1 MEYIER
7 FLNIIILPFKALLK
21 ILAIIGFFLL
31 IIIHCLFAVVTFIPI
46 LSIQLIEYIT
56 IWPLYYIATGK
67 KYGDKYCT
75 FMEMALD
82 LIFLERPFHNK
93 EKQSAEKTFYFYR
106 YDKELEQYVDPY
118 SILWRKIKNINLKLN
133 YKH

>member
-21 ILAIIGFFLL
+21 LLAIIGFVLLL
-31 IIIHCLFAVVTFIPI
+31 ILHVLMFFVTILPIFI
-46 LSIQLIEYIT
+46 IQLIEYVT
-56 IWPLYYIATGK
+56 VWPIYYIATGK
-67 KYGDKYCT
+67 RYGEKYNT
-75 FMEMALD
+75 FCEMTID
-82 LIFLERPFHNK
+82 LLFLEIPFHDK
-93 EKQSAEKTFYFYR
+93 EKQNKEKTFYFYR